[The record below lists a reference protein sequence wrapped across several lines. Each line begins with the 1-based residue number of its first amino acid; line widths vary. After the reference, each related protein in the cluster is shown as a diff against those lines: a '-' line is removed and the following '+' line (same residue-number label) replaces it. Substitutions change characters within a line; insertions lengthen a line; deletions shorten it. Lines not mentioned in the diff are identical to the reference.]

1 MLRRRI
7 FTALP
12 HIHGI
17 IASAISKPA
26 NGDIKTGGTADA

>member
-7 FTALP
+7 FT
-12 HIHGI
+12 GI

-26 NGDIKTGGTADA
+26 NGDIKTGGDR